1 MVTYLNGERF
11 EHAHCWGVLKTKHF
25 CRIYSEWEDPKIQIE
40 DRDYFKLFSI
50 LTDTDYKSFHGTAWN
65 EVTIWNCV
73 RWVIEQ
79 PTGYEIAIPKVLKID
94 GRFVDIPEK
103 PELLSIGQNVQLL
116 SKIQKMKDLNEG
128 ISIATAIFLQPL
140 YDNCPFDIKKAM
152 ALKEKID
159 EMPAAVIWPIG
170 FFLLKNINK
179 SGRHGSRIWSLIKDS
194 LTTRLGKMLP
204 KWPTRKDLRHSR
216 SSVT

>member
-25 CRIYSEWEDPKIQIE
+25 CRIYAEWEDPKIQIE

-50 LTDTDYKSFHGTAWN
+50 LTDTDYKAFHGTAWN

-79 PTGYEIAIPKVLKID
+79 PTGYEIAIPKVLKIN
-94 GRFVDIPEK
+94 GKFIDIPQK

-116 SKIQKMKDLNEG
+116 SRLEKMKDLNEG

-140 YDNCPFDIKKAM
+140 YDKEKFDIAKAL

-159 EMPAAVIWPIG
+159 EMPAALIWPIG
-170 FFLLKNINK
+170 FFLLKNIK
-179 SGRHGSRIWSLIKDS
+179 TSGVHGSRIWSQIKDS
-194 LTTRLGKMLP
+194 LTFRLGRMLRGWRTQ
-204 KWPTRKDLRHSR
+204 KNLSHSK
-216 SSVT
+216 S

>member
-25 CRIYSEWEDPKIQIE
+25 CRIYAEWEDPKVLVE

-50 LTDTDYKSFHGTAWN
+50 LTDTDFKAFNSTARN

-73 RWVIEQ
+73 KWVVEQ
-79 PTGYEIAIPKVLKID
+79 PTGYEITVPKVLKID
-94 GRFVDIPEK
+94 GKFVDIPER

-140 YDNCPFDIKKAM
+140 YDNDKFDMKKAM
-152 ALKEKID
+152 ALKDKID

-170 FFLLKNINK
+170 FFLLKNINQ
-179 SGRHGSRIWSLIKDS
+179 SGPHGSKIWSRIKDS
-194 LTTRLGKMLP
+194 LTFRLGKMLP
-204 KWPTRKDLRHSR
+204 GWLTRR
-216 SSVT
+216 SSPPSKTLAT